1 MQIGG
6 DLRERPKWTAKV
18 FELKAADIQLQFDA
32 AARETALW
40 AHGLGAF
47 SALGELN
54 GYGDIGLMVSPAHLP
69 LAEDSLRR
77 YKIPYNVQVRGTV
90 AETIFGELP
99 IAVWRAYSSG
109 WEREKTAFLLAGPL
123 FRTPDLDVSA
133 ALSAFPEG
141 SRAWSSFLRGEA
153 LKTFRR
159 LEEFCRDL
167 DQGGTP
173 LEIMKIWRDF
183 VAEMAFEERTGSFID
198 DTPELDEVLKDISS
212 SAKELGM
219 KVEMLEDMDRDIGP
233 AAKVVLKGQEA
244 VDYICGWAGNATLP
258 IRLLRAVRLL
268 STRDFLPCSLCTDTG

>member
-1 MQIGG
+1 M
-6 DLRERPKWTAKV
+6 
-18 FELKAADIQLQFDA
+18 EL
-32 AARETALW
+32 
-40 AHGLGAF
+40 
-47 SALGELN
+47 
-54 GYGDIGLMVSPAHLP
+54 LP
-69 LAEDSLRR
+69 
-77 YKIPYNVQVRGTV
+77 Q
-90 AETIFGELP
+90 
-99 IAVWRAYSSG
+99 
-109 WEREKTAFLLAGPL
+109 
-123 FRTPDLDVSA
+123 
-133 ALSAFPEG
+133 
-141 SRAWSSFLRGEA
+141 EA

-258 IRLLRAVRLL
+258 IRLPQSGSLTVYAGLPPVLTVHRYWIMTDVDYNTWPGRLRESPLLGNESKAKFNRSVRSEDGEMGAHIPELHEERERRKLSSGGSSRRLSRARSSHVRLRTGTEGLWAFHSSL
-268 STRDFLPCSLCTDTG
+268 SRFSGQRIGNAGG

>member
-1 MQIGG
+1 MDRKG
-6 DLRERPKWTAKV
+6 
-18 FELKAADIQLQFDA
+18 FELKAADISFSSMPRRGD
-32 AARETALW
+32 
-40 AHGLGAF
+40 GPLGARAGCL
-47 SALGELN
+47 SALAAQRLR
-54 GYGDIGLMVSPAHLP
+54 GYRSYGQPRPSAPREFA
-69 LAEDSLRR
+69 
-77 YKIPYNVQVRGTV
+77 RGTRYPTTCRSDGG
-90 AETIFGELP
+90 ETIFESLSKVG
-99 IAVWRAYSSG
+99 AYSSG

-244 VDYICGWAGNATLP
+244 VDYICGWAERNPSDKAPSERFAYCLRGTSSRAHCAQILDNDGC
-258 IRLLRAVRLL
+258 RL
-268 STRDFLPCSLCTDTG
+268 

>member
-109 WEREKTAFLLAGPL
+109 WEREKTAFLLAGL
-123 FRTPDLDVSA
+123 FSEHPISTSLRPSRRPEEA
-133 ALSAFPEG
+133 AHGA
-141 SRAWSSFLRGEA
+141 ASSGE
-153 LKTFRR
+153 R
-159 LEEFCRDL
+159 L
-167 DQGGTP
+167 
-173 LEIMKIWRDF
+173 
-183 VAEMAFEERTGSFID
+183 
-198 DTPELDEVLKDISS
+198 
-212 SAKELGM
+212 
-219 KVEMLEDMDRDIGP
+219 
-233 AAKVVLKGQEA
+233 
-244 VDYICGWAGNATLP
+244 
-258 IRLLRAVRLL
+258 
-268 STRDFLPCSLCTDTG
+268 